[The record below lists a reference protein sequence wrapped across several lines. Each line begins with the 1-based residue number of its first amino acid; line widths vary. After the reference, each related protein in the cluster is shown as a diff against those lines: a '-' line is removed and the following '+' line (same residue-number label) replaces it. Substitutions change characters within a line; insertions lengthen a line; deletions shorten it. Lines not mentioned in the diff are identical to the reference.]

1 MTQSISMAIWW
12 RARSSS
18 SSNAVPLVLDDA
30 FAYAR
35 RRLPWPWHS
44 STVLLWTF
52 GMFLQCDFD
61 WTYMN
66 LYILYIYIQ
75 LFMYTLMNVHKHFSK
90 KNRFCSFPK
99 VLSSSLISLRLATT
113 AGFSSAAVLRGKGC
127 AFGVRRPE
135 ASQAAHAASSTAKSR
150 SAWHICCLLSLE
162 MQAPSFHKSK
172 KLTSSLQIK
181 MPYHIIG
188 IYWNEW
194 LDIHEVLWWLPY
206 FAQKEKKKAITA
218 ITCYYPAGLQSFP
231 SQSPSLPNTNREY
244 CSPGFNPKMQDEG
257 RFVAPSASLLVERFE
272 CETVYACAQRSNDW
286 HGSIPFVPFP
296 AKMAWCGGKIVTQ
309 STGN

>member
-1 MTQSISMAIWW
+1 
-12 RARSSS
+12 
-18 SSNAVPLVLDDA
+18 
-30 FAYAR
+30 
-35 RRLPWPWHS
+35 
-44 STVLLWTF
+44 
-52 GMFLQCDFD
+52 
-61 WTYMN
+61 
-66 LYILYIYIQ
+66 
-75 LFMYTLMNVHKHFSK
+75 
-90 KNRFCSFPK
+90 
-99 VLSSSLISLRLATT
+99 
-113 AGFSSAAVLRGKGC
+113 
-127 AFGVRRPE
+127 
-135 ASQAAHAASSTAKSR
+135 
-150 SAWHICCLLSLE
+150 
-162 MQAPSFHKSK
+162 
-172 KLTSSLQIK
+172 

-309 STGN
+309 STGNTVPYYDRLYSICSCYHHSPPSWLPCEFDSASHASGDVLPCFPIYAALAKT